1 MDNNYT
7 HISLV
12 VDRSGSMTDVR
23 DDAQK
28 GIDTLLTD
36 QFAQDG
42 KLTVTL
48 TQFDDKIDTVKR
60 LARKIFKYQLQP
72 RGWTA
77 LLDAVGQEIVKT
89 GEDLAALPE
98 DERPAKV
105 LFVVVTDGYENASKE
120 YNTEKIKALV
130 DTQKNDYNWE
140 FQFIGADQAAW
151 AGAQLGMATTQY
163 VGTATGT
170 QTMYNNL
177 STSTSLFRAN
187 ANVSFAMPSVLEE
200 EESNV

>member
-12 VDRSGSMTDVR
+12 VDRSGSMTDVK

-28 GIDTLLTD
+28 GIDALLTD
-36 QFAQDG
+36 QFALDG

-60 LARKIFKYQLQP
+60 LAKRKFKYELKP

-77 LLDAVGQEIVKT
+77 LLDAVGQEITKT

-98 DERPAKV
+98 DKRPAKV
-105 LFVVVTDGYENASKE
+105 LFVVVTDGYENASRE
-120 YNTEKIKALV
+120 YNTESIKALV

-151 AGAQLGMATTQY
+151 AGAQLGMASTQY
-163 VGTATGT
+163 VGSAIGT
-170 QTMYNNL
+170 QTMYAGLNNATTAYR
-177 STSTSLFRAN
+177 SSN
-187 ANVSFAMPSVLEE
+187 AAFAMAAVLDEE
-200 EESNV
+200 EE

>member
-28 GIDTLLTD
+28 GIDALLTD
-36 QFAQDG
+36 QFGLDG

-60 LARKIFKYQLQP
+60 LAKKIFKYQLQP

-77 LLDAVGQEIVKT
+77 LLDAVGREIVQT

-98 DERPAKV
+98 AKRPAKV
-105 LFVVVTDGYENASKE
+105 LFVVVTDGYENASQE
-120 YNTEKIKALV
+120 YTTQTIKALV
-130 DTQKNDYNWE
+130 ETQKDIYGWE

-151 AGAQLGMATTQY
+151 AGASLGMASTQY
-163 VGTATGT
+163 VGSSVGT
-170 QTMYNNL
+170 QTMYSNL
-177 STSTSLFRAN
+177 SNATTFYRSAVDAN
-187 ANVSFAMPSVLEE
+187 FAMASVLDEE
-200 EESNV
+200 E